1 MKKKLYNTEIEVV
14 YSKRINH
21 EMNIKAISSVDNMK
35 FNQEINSIVLFFGR
49 LILHK
54 LNDLDK
60 IRIEFFETSGIFDI
74 KAPIEISKIC
84 HIYKTFDFENYFAQ
98 NKLERRKI
106 ILETMY
112 ESIKDM
118 CQKLNYDLEPFTI
131 AYEKVKDLDYI
142 NKFVYKKLTFS
153 RNRKN
158 KAGIEIE
165 TNEDAATISVL
176 FTDRNEKPMQ
186 KVEILKTLP
195 HDMFIYRAI
204 HKGKWISPNEYQVSD
219 SSGQVNFIAN
229 LLGGSTIKYVPKSG
243 TQEKLKEAVNEL
255 NLQLV

>member
-1 MKKKLYNTEIEVV
+1 MKSILYIEVV
-14 YSKRINH
+14 TIQFSKLDKEIQQKFNT
-21 EMNIKAISSVDNMK
+21 ETNVISSLFDYC
-35 FNQEINSIVLFFGR
+35 FNKHIIGLV
-49 LILHK
+49 
-54 LNDLDK
+54 K
-60 IRIEFFETSGIFDI
+60 IRIELSRKKNINNVF
-74 KAPIEISKIC
+74 PIRDKIC
-84 HIYKTFDFENYFAQ
+84 HIEKTFDFDNYFAQ

-195 HDMFIYRAI
+195 HDMFIYRAV

-219 SSGQVNFIAN
+219 RSGQVNFIAD
-229 LLGGSTIKYVPKSG
+229 LLGESTIKYVPKNSAE
-243 TQEKLKEAVNEL
+243 EKLKEAVNEL
-255 NLQLV
+255 NLQIV

>member
-1 MKKKLYNTEIEVV
+1 MNTKLYTEIVSTFHSTINADKKK
-14 YSKRINH
+14 
-21 EMNIKAISSVDNMK
+21 K
-35 FNQEINSIVLFFGR
+35 FNLSANVVSSLFDR
-49 LILHK
+49 N
-54 LNDLDK
+54 LNRHYKGLAKVRIDLSNKKDFYLFSEPCK
-60 IRIEFFETSGIFDI
+60 VS
-74 KAPIEISKIC
+74 PIC
-84 HIYKTFDFENYFAQ
+84 HIDKSFDFENYFAQ